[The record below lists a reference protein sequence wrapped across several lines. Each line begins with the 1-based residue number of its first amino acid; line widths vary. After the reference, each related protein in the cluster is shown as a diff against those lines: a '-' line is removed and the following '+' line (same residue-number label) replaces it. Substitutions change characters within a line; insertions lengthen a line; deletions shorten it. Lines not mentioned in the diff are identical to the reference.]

1 MTEADRQLVT
11 ERDEHRTVY
20 AVELV
25 DADRWDEA
33 FLRLDRGQADLR
45 VVRLRAGDAPDP
57 LPAWLAVETPPRN
70 VAEAAAV
77 YAGERPRSRPRS
89 PLGATLWPRSPSHRA
104 PGASL
109 A

>member
-33 FLRLDRGQADLR
+33 FLRL
-45 VVRLRAGDAPDP
+45 DP